1 MEKLYP
7 GQGAREERKPQDNG
21 RGSLKR
27 AAMQCT
33 QRATHSDWSRGTEGD
48 GGRGEGIDKLPN
60 MLEIVFTGVFYVDQ
74 VENMS
79 MY

>member
-27 AAMQCT
+27 AAM
-33 QRATHSDWSRGTEGD
+33 
-48 GGRGEGIDKLPN
+48 
-60 MLEIVFTGVFYVDQ
+60 
-74 VENMS
+74 
-79 MY
+79 